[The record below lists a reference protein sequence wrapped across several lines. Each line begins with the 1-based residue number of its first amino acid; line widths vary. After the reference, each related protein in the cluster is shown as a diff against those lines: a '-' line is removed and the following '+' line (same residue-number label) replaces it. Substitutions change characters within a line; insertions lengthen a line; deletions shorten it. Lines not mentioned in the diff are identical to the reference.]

1 MKVIFL
7 DIDGVL
13 ASYDYLLSLKGFI
26 DKKKVALLNMLKPY
40 DVEVVISSSW
50 GYNEDTVKQ
59 LTACGLELPIIGG
72 TEHFYTDWMCRGN
85 EIAKWLVDTFDEY
98 KENKSKFQKEFTAA
112 CFDVYNV
119 YTGKATSRIGIS
131 YSGKDYEYV
140 ILDDD
145 EDMLMCQKDNF
156 IHVDRYTALTEENIK
171 KAIDIFERKN
181 LKK

>member
-1 MKVIFL
+1 MESKTWKKILFL

-26 DKKKVALLNMLKPY
+26 DKEKVALLNMLKSY

-50 GYNEDTVKQ
+50 GYNDDTVKA

-98 KENKSKFQKEFTAA
+98 
-112 CFDVYNV
+112 NV
-119 YTGKATSRIGIS
+119 YTGKASS

>member
-1 MKVIFL
+1 MENKTWKKILFL

-72 TEHFYTDWMCRGN
+72 TEHFYSDWMCRGN
-85 EIAKWLVDTFDEY
+85 EIAKWLVNTFDE
-98 KENKSKFQKEFTAA
+98 
-112 CFDVYNV
+112 YNV
-119 YTGKATSRIGIS
+119 YTGKAST

-171 KAIDIFERKN
+171 KAIDILERKN

>member
-1 MKVIFL
+1 MESKTWKKILFL

-26 DKKKVALLNMLKPY
+26 DKEKVALLNMLKPY

-50 GYNEDTVKQ
+50 GYNDDTVKA
-59 LTACGLELPIIGG
+59 LKACGLELPIIGG
-72 TEHFYTDWMCRGN
+72 TEHFYSDWMCRGN

-98 KENKSKFQKEFTAA
+98 
-112 CFDVYNV
+112 NV
-119 YTGKATSRIGIS
+119 YTGKASQ

-145 EDMLMCQKDNF
+145 DDMLMCQKDNF
-156 IHVDRYTALTEENIK
+156 IHVDRNTALTEENIN
-171 KAIDIFERKN
+171 KAIDILERKN

>member
-1 MKVIFL
+1 MESKTWKKILFL

-13 ASYDYLLSLKGFI
+13 ASIDYLLSLKGFI

-50 GYNEDTVKQ
+50 GYNDDTVKV
-59 LTACGLELPIIGG
+59 LKACGLELPIIGG
-72 TEHFYTDWMCRGN
+72 TEHFYSDWMCRGN
-85 EIAKWLVDTFDEY
+85 EIAKWLVNTFDEY
-98 KENKSKFQKEFTAA
+98 
-112 CFDVYNV
+112 NV
-119 YTGKATSRIGIS
+119 FTGKASQ

-156 IHVDRYTALTEENIK
+156 IHVDRNTALTEENIN
-171 KAIDIFERKN
+171 KAIEILERKN

>member
-1 MKVIFL
+1 MESKTWKKILFL

-26 DKKKVALLNMLKPY
+26 DKEKVALLNMLKPY
-40 DVEVVISSSW
+40 GVEVVISSSW

-98 KENKSKFQKEFTAA
+98 
-112 CFDVYNV
+112 NV
-119 YTGKATSRIGIS
+119 YTGKASS

-156 IHVDRYTALTEENIK
+156 IHVNRHTALTEENIK
-171 KAIDIFERKN
+171 KAIEILERKN

>member
-1 MKVIFL
+1 MESKTWKKILFL

-26 DKKKVALLNMLKPY
+26 DKEKVALLNMLKSY

-50 GYNEDTVKQ
+50 GYNDDTVKA
-59 LTACGLELPIIGG
+59 LKACGLELPIIGG

-98 KENKSKFQKEFTAA
+98 
-112 CFDVYNV
+112 NV
-119 YTGKATSRIGIS
+119 YTGKASS

-171 KAIDIFERKN
+171 KAIDILERKN